1 MATFSAGMIFT
12 TFDITIINDSMP
24 EDNENFGLEV
34 ISSSLPTGVALG
46 TINQATVTIMD
57 DDGK

>member
-1 MATFSAGMIFT
+1 MVTFSAGMTFA
-12 TFDITIINDSMP
+12 TFDVIIINDSIP

-46 TINQATVTIMD
+46 TINQATVTIVD
-57 DDGK
+57 DDGE